1 MKPKMLSLVWLA
13 RTQFFA
19 LLLAALGF
27 VAPWKAAAGSFT
39 AMTTA
44 LPGSFSPGH
53 MMLLSD
59 GRVMVQ
65 ASFGSAWK
73 FLLPDAQGH
82 YIDGTWSNCPSMNY
96 AREYYS
102 SDVLTDGRVFVAGGE
117 YISGVEWS
125 EPGGASAEIFDPQAN
140 GGTGSWTL
148 INPPTSLLDPSQH
161 ALSPYGGYYQGFE
174 DSESVLLP
182 NGNVLVAP
190 VFPSTKGGTLIY
202 NPFSNIWSAGGTVA
216 TDDEDEASWVKL
228 PDDSILTIDPYGT
241 DCQRYIP
248 ALNTWIQDRPV
259 PVNLYSTNGEI
270 GAAMLLTN
278 GTVLYFGGNNA
289 SEIYTPSP
297 LGGTNWGSWSS
308 GPNIPDG
315 YCMRDAPAC
324 ILNNGK
330 LLVTFV
336 SFNGDSPLH
345 IFEYNQDNNSF
356 TEVLTA
362 GYAISDKTS
371 MLQLPDGNVLFND
384 TGTVYVYQPDPS
396 PISAG
401 RPTIY
406 SVSWNT
412 DGSLHLTGTLFNGI
426 SQGAVYGDDAQQDN
440 NYPLVKFTSG
450 STVYYGRTYN
460 WSSTSVRTGG
470 EIMTTE
476 VAVPPAVLDVP
487 ADWSLQ
493 VIANGN
499 ASAAWNFYS
508 PVWVDFNYSGFPFQF
523 GWYPFP
529 YNTLPQGV
537 SAIASSYPGGTIAIK
552 SSTGHE
558 TVPYTISTPMTI
570 ISVNGPSTIGN

>member
-1 MKPKMLSLVWLA
+1 
-13 RTQFFA
+13 
-19 LLLAALGF
+19 
-27 VAPWKAAAGSFT
+27 
-39 AMTTA
+39 
-44 LPGSFSPGH
+44 
-53 MMLLSD
+53 
-59 GRVMVQ
+59 
-65 ASFGSAWK
+65 
-73 FLLPDAQGH
+73 
-82 YIDGTWSNCPSMNY
+82 
-96 AREYYS
+96 
-102 SDVLTDGRVFVAGGE
+102 VLTD
-117 YISGVEWS
+117 
-125 EPGGASAEIFDPQAN
+125 
-140 GGTGSWTL
+140 
-148 INPPTSLLDPSQH
+148 
-161 ALSPYGGYYQGFE
+161 
-174 DSESVLLP
+174 
-182 NGNVLVAP
+182 
-190 VFPSTKGGTLIY
+190 
-202 NPFSNIWSAGGTVA
+202 
-216 TDDEDEASWVKL
+216 
-228 PDDSILTIDPYGT
+228 
-241 DCQRYIP
+241 
-248 ALNTWIQDRPV
+248 
-259 PVNLYSTNGEI
+259 
-270 GAAMLLTN
+270 
-278 GTVLYFGGNNA
+278 
-289 SEIYTPSP
+289 
-297 LGGTNWGSWSS
+297 
-308 GPNIPDG
+308 
-315 YCMRDAPAC
+315 
-324 ILNNGK
+324 
-330 LLVTFV
+330 
-336 SFNGDSPLH
+336 
-345 IFEYNQDNNSF
+345 
-356 TEVLTA
+356 

-450 STVYYGRTYN
+450 GTVYYGRTYN